1 MHPTP
6 TFIRGIFEFEG
17 AGLSSPIPLKG
28 ASYKVPADKRAQLI
42 YMRAGNSCDE
52 LINLV
57 LTRDGKTMR
66 YFPLGAKGNCH
77 VSLAVLEDIFPE
89 STLELAVAAPA
100 GGKGVAVVDL
110 GLVELD

>member
-17 AGLSSPIPLKG
+17 AGLHNPVPLKG
-28 ASYKVPADKRAQLI
+28 ASYKVPADKRTQLI
-42 YMRAGNSCDE
+42 YMRAGNSGDE

-89 STLELAVAAPA
+89 STLELLVAAPVGNSGTA
-100 GGKGVAVVDL
+100 IVDF
-110 GLVELD
+110 GLIELD